1 MDLTGRV
8 AVVTGGASGIGA
20 CSARAFS
27 QKGAKVVVA
36 DLNGDGAKQVAD
48 EFGGLAIACDVG
60 KEKDI
65 NELVQQCER
74 ELGPIEI
81 FFNNAAVATGG
92 NPLDTPLEVWQSNG
106 RST

>member
-65 NELVQQCER
+65 NELVQQCEQ

-81 FFNNAAVATGG
+81 FFNNAAVAA
-92 NPLDTPLEVWQSNG
+92 L
-106 RST
+106 